1 MHFSIRDD
9 RGREIG
15 SGDDLEALKKRHRA
29 RVESSAARQVESF
42 GDRDLEGFPD
52 FEIPH
57 TKRNRQ
63 GGLNVVVYPALKLRE
78 EGGAVSVDLTAMPTA
93 LDQRREHVRAVT
105 HLVTQALGSDS
116 VQVLSSL
123 PNPTKLAISQS
134 SYGSAKALL
143 ADASLAAT
151 AELISRTES
160 NGLVFT
166 KPEFDALVDVVR
178 AEHADL
184 SRTLVLAAI
193 DALAVHAK
201 LQRAVSKVS
210 SLAVL
215 QQLTQI
221 REHADALTSGRFI
234 SRTPTNIVPE
244 IPRYLKADL
253 HRIEKM
259 QDNPARDAQLA
270 WQLEDL
276 AGMFEKAK
284 QKLSAEALESEQAR
298 EIPWMLEEL
307 RVSLFAQQLG
317 TRYTVSEKRVRRA
330 VADLG

>member
-1 MHFSIRDD
+1 MHFSVRDD

-15 SGDDLEALKKRHRA
+15 SGDDLHALKKAHRA
-29 RVESSAARQVESF
+29 RVESSAARQAESF
-42 GDRDLEGFPD
+42 GDRDLDGFPD
-52 FEIPH
+52 FEIPR

-78 EGGAVSVDLTAMPTA
+78 DSGGVSVDLTAMPTA

-105 HLVTQALGSDS
+105 HLVTETLGSNS
-116 VQVLSSL
+116 AQVLGSL

-143 ADASLAAT
+143 SDAALAAS
-151 AELISRTES
+151 AELISRTE
-160 NGLVFT
+160 NGGLVWT
-166 KPEFDALVDVVR
+166 KAEFDALVEAVR
-178 AEHADL
+178 AEHAGL
-184 SRTLVLAAI
+184 SRTLVLAAV
-193 DALAVHAK
+193 DALALHAK

-210 SLAVL
+210 SLSVL

-221 REHADALTSGRFI
+221 REHADSLTSGRFI
-234 SRTPTNIVPE
+234 SRTPAHIVPE
-244 IPRYLKADL
+244 IPRYLKADI

-270 WQLEDL
+270 WQIEDL

-284 QKLSAEALESEQAR
+284 SKISAETLESEEAR

-307 RVSLFAQQLG
+307 RVSFFAQQLG

-330 VADLG
+330 IADLR